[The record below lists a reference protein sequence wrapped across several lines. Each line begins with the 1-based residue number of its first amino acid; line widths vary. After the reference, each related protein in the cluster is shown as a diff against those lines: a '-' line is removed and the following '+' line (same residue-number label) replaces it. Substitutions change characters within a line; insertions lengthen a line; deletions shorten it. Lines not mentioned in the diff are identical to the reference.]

1 MDDPATSGD
10 LRPLLSYPS
19 EVSQDERMGLGNSD
33 PRSQSAPQVKLPSTD
48 AGHMGVV
55 YPDDL
60 ERAFMLERATSFEV
74 SVETPGSSLSF
85 LCLSMPVSMS
95 MSSLLHEAKKLLSL
109 SGALVVSSLA
119 SFLVPVMTLAFVGRN
134 TSKMDLSVVALASS
148 FFNVTGYAAIV
159 GSLGALETLISNAHG
174 ANAHA
179 QKGIILQRSVMI
191 TMSMCA
197 AVVLMWT
204 RMYDIMI
211 LCGQEPVLARSAAD
225 YLIRLSPSLVFL
237 AASDAM
243 KKFFTCQSLVVAPT
257 TAAVVGTVATFGYN
271 WVFIVE
277 WNMGLRG
284 AAMAVNC
291 AQLTPCCILYAWYA
305 LREGRLRDEESAE
318 RTWFGFDAGM
328 FREWGQYF
336 KLAIPS
342 AAMVALEWGVFE
354 CSLLLSGWLEEPAL
368 HVAVMGLTLNF
379 SGTAYMLP
387 LGISSAT
394 AVRVGNAIGGGLHEK
409 ASRSAWVSLTLTL
422 LLQVVMGIAAVL
434 GRRLVG
440 AAFSDEIDVIRATA
454 SVVPLIAF
462 CMLGDGVNAS
472 IGGTLRGI
480 GRQELGAKYNLLSYW
495 GVGMPLAYVL
505 AIPAGMGIAG
515 LWTGLATCATVNGV
529 IMLRCLQ
536 HVDWRGEV
544 VRASDRRR

>member
-1 MDDPATSGD
+1 MGDATESENDPLVRAQV
-10 LRPLLSYPS
+10 PS
-19 EVSQDERMGLGNSD
+19 V
-33 PRSQSAPQVKLPSTD
+33 D
-48 AGHMGVV
+48 AAHIGVV
-55 YPDDL
+55 YPQDL
-60 ERAFMLERATSFEV
+60 ERAMVSLGRADSFDASSSPLSAGAPILSAQIVREV
-74 SVETPGSSLSF
+74 
-85 LCLSMPVSMS
+85 
-95 MSSLLHEAKKLLSL
+95 KKLLSL
-109 SGALVVSSLA
+109 SAALVVSSLA

-134 TSKMDLSVVALASS
+134 TSKQDLSTVALASS

-179 QKGIILQRSVMI
+179 LKGVILQRAILV
-191 TMSMCA
+191 TTSMCA
-197 AVVLMWT
+197 VVILMWT
-204 RMYDIMI
+204 KMETIMVF
-211 LCGQEPVLARSAAD
+211 CGQEPALAASAAE
-225 YLIRLSPSLVFL
+225 YLLWISPSLVFL

-257 TAAVVGTVATFGYN
+257 VAAVVGTVVTLLYN
-271 WVFIVE
+271 FMLIVE
-277 WNMGLRG
+277 WGLGLRG
-284 AAMAVNC
+284 AALAVNA
-291 AQLTPCCILYAWYA
+291 AQLTPCCILYSWYA
-305 LREGRLRDEESAE
+305 VRELRLKDEESDE
-318 RTWFGFDAGM
+318 RTWFGLDPAGM
-328 FREWGQYF
+328 FVGWGEYF
-336 KLAIPS
+336 SLAIPS

-354 CSLLLSGWLEEPAL
+354 CSLLLSGWLEDPAL

-394 AVRVGNAIGGGLHEK
+394 AVRVGNATGAGLHQK
-409 ASRSAWVSLTLTL
+409 ASRSAWVSLILTL
-422 LLQVVMGIAAVL
+422 SLQVVLCVSSVF

-440 AAFSDEIDVIRATA
+440 AAFSDDAGVIQATA
-454 SVVPLIAF
+454 AVVPLIAF

-495 GVGMPLAYVL
+495 GVGIPLAYLL

-529 IMLRCLQ
+529 IMLRCLRRI
-536 HVDWRGEV
+536 DWKEEV
-544 VRASDRRR
+544 CRASERRRH